1 MIKRKW
7 AELFTNLSDQEA
19 SPNALRKE
27 KHEQFT
33 PMEDVN
39 LHHLFSYVLNLAN
52 FLVRETRIK
61 IQVYYVLSLHHSL
74 AVSGTGNI
82 SY

>member
-1 MIKRKW
+1 MLKNKRAK
-7 AELFTNLSDQEA
+7 LFTNLSAFKA

-39 LHHLFSYVLNLAN
+39 LHHLFSYVKIWRI
-52 FLVRETRIK
+52 FECRETRTKSKYIMSCQK
-61 IQVYYVLSLHHSL
+61 LQLSRIN
-74 AVSGTGNI
+74 GTKLL
-82 SY
+82 